1 MPLTDGTW
9 VGAEFFRW
17 EFATAVAG
25 AVLGVDPF
33 DEPNVTES
41 KQNTR
46 AVLEQHAHH
55 GSFPETPVTAS
66 TGSLRLSADAP
77 LTTELTTRP
86 APSAVDVL
94 RAHLARIAEHGYHAV
109 SAYVAATPERTASL
123 RRIQA
128 LLRDR
133 TRHATTLGYGP
144 RFLHSTGQLHKG
156 GTPSGC
162 FLQLV
167 AGHPDDLPI
176 PGRKESF
183 GVLIEAQ
190 ALGDFQALGAHD
202 LPALRIHLSD
212 APDAGLA
219 ELEALLAAALA

>member
-1 MPLTDGTW
+1 
-9 VGAEFFRW
+9 
-17 EFATAVAG
+17 
-25 AVLGVDPF
+25 
-33 DEPNVTES
+33 
-41 KQNTR
+41 
-46 AVLEQHAHH
+46 
-55 GSFPETPVTAS
+55 VTAS
-66 TGSLRLSADAP
+66 TGSLRLFADAL
-77 LTTELTTRP
+77 LTTELTTQA
-86 APSAVDVL
+86 APGAVDVL
-94 RAHLARIAEHGYHAV
+94 KAHLARIGEHGYHAI
-109 SAYVAATPERTASL
+109 SAYLATTPDRTASL

-128 LLRDR
+128 LLRDG
-133 TRHATTLGYGP
+133 TQHATTLGYGP

-167 AGHPDDLPI
+167 SGHPDDLPI

-190 ALGDFQALGAHD
+190 ALGDLQALASHG

-219 ELEALLAAALA
+219 ELETLLAQALS